1 MDTMSVKV
9 FKTGPDIFVPN
20 AFTPEGKNKILQPVA
35 PGMASLNYFRI
46 YNRWGQL
53 MYQTKQFNQGWNGLL
68 NGKMQDSGTYVWM
81 VSGIDY
87 TGKTTSKK
95 GTSVLIR

>member
-1 MDTMSVKV
+1 
-9 FKTGPDIFVPN
+9 
-20 AFTPEGKNKILQPVA
+20 
-35 PGMASLNYFRI
+35 
-46 YNRWGQL
+46 

-87 TGKTTSKK
+87 TGKTISKK